1 MLKNAW
7 NVNKNFKGVNI
18 PPLFNL
24 VLVYW
29 SQQQRL
35 PRIYIQKFSALSLLP
50 ILNLSLLPNGVAS
63 IMVLFYIKL
72 QILNTLVGFFEML
85 SDRLFNEKS
94 KLGN

>member
-50 ILNLSLLPNGVAS
+50 ILSLSLLPNGVAS
-63 IMVLFYIKL
+63 IMVVFYIEL
-72 QILNTLVGFFEML
+72 
-85 SDRLFNEKS
+85 
-94 KLGN
+94 

>member
-35 PRIYIQKFSALSLLP
+35 PKIYIQKFSALSLLLV
-50 ILNLSLLPNGVAS
+50 LNLSLLPNGVAPM
-63 IMVLFYIKL
+63 IAFYILNLKL
-72 QILNTLVGFFEML
+72 KVHDIYERV
-85 SDRLFNEKS
+85 
-94 KLGN
+94 